1 MERIQ
6 VLIDKLAEQSK
17 RGESPAQLLITV
29 QLLQQELMNAQQTG
43 TRTGS
48 AKVAVVM
55 PTRPAYQEPQ
65 PVFEASRNNQPQPTY
80 KEPEPEHH
88 VPEPIYFEKEVATPN
103 VIERVVE
110 EERQGEPEREIYVLR
125 KPSFEEPAR
134 KEEPKKD
141 TQHPQTFIP
150 FDAEEETPTLL
161 RHNSEREVHELIGE
175 QKESLN
181 DRLKQDKTELAHVL
195 KDTPIKDLR
204 KGIGINDKFLFVN
217 ELFRGDEAMYE
228 RSIKTINGFHILPE
242 AEYWINRELKVKL
255 GWNDNKDTVQH
266 FYHLVRRRFS

>member
-6 VLIDKLAEQSK
+6 VLIEKLAEQSK

-29 QLLQQELMNAQQTG
+29 QLLQQELMNAQQSG
-43 TRTGS
+43 SRAGS

-55 PTRPAYQEPQ
+55 PSRPAYQEPK
-65 PVFEASRNNQPQPTY
+65 PVVEAPRNNQPQPAY
-80 KEPEPEHH
+80 KEPEPLPQ
-88 VPEPIYFEKEVATPN
+88 VPEPIYFEQEVAVPT
-103 VIERVVE
+103 VVE
-110 EERQGEPEREIYVLR
+110 PIVEEVKEPEPEKEMYILR
-125 KPSFEEPAR
+125 KPSVEEPAR
-134 KEEPKKD
+134 KEEPKKE
-141 TQHPQTFIP
+141 TQHSQTYIP

-161 RHNSEREVHELIGE
+161 RHNNEREIHEMIGE

-181 DRLKQDKTELAHVL
+181 DRLKQEKTELGHVL

-228 RSIKTINGFHILPE
+228 RSIKTINSFHILPE